1 MQAAELSGMAGVD
14 FFLGIL
20 GDVVAIGKD
29 GPGIMGIQV
38 EEVESLDPDEIVGR
52 GRAPAIHTH
61 RLVAIR

>member
-1 MQAAELSGMAGVD
+1 
-14 FFLGIL
+14 
-20 GDVVAIGKD
+20 
-29 GPGIMGIQV
+29 MGIQV